1 MNTTIT
7 TIETDDISRTYTY
20 AQYRALIDALLADG
34 KTTSGEQT
42 AETLDYAKL
51 NVQRMNRL
59 DKTVVIGEPLRR
71 AVEAISLPQQWL
83 IISEGWCGDAAQN
96 IPMIAKAAALN
107 PLVTLQLILR
117 DEHLEVMDR
126 FLTNGT
132 RSIPILVIADGETH
146 EVLGTWGPRPAPA
159 KVLVAEVKR
168 NPQASREDMLTVLHG
183 WYAKDQTAS
192 AQRELAAVLQHA
204 HMNLQ
209 QQPQ

>member
-7 TIETDDISRTYTY
+7 TLETDDISGTYTY
-20 AQYRALIDALLADG
+20 AQYRALIDALIADG

-59 DKTVVIGEPLRR
+59 DKTIVIGEPLRR
-71 AVEAISLPQQWL
+71 AVEAISHPQQWL

-96 IPMIAKAAALN
+96 IPMIAKAAALT
-107 PLVTLQLILR
+107 PLVTLRLILR
-117 DEHLEVMDR
+117 DEHVEVMDR

-132 RSIPILVIADGETH
+132 RSIPILVIADGETR

-159 KVLVAEVKR
+159 KAVVAEVKR
-168 NPQASREDMLTVLHG
+168 NPQTTKEDMLTALHG
-183 WYAKDQTAS
+183 WYAKDKTAS
-192 AQRELAAVLQHA
+192 AQRELAAVLQYA
-204 HMNLQ
+204 HMHLQ